1 MEMFKKIND
10 YFKNATFISVALDVV
25 KLLKDFFAWRFA
37 IDLMGIFASIIVYAA
52 ASKFAGFIF
61 LAYFIISLCVE
72 IVRMNK
78 ERKKGTA

>member
-1 MEMFKKIND
+1 MFKKIRD
-10 YFKNATFISVALDVV
+10 YFNGATFMSVVLDVI
-25 KLLKDFFAWRFA
+25 KLLKEFFAWRFA

-61 LAYFIISLCVE
+61 LVYFVISLCVE